1 MKKNKIKSDGKIF
14 DDSGTI
20 EYFNTIILKR
30 YSDKKCQKN
39 SIAMII
45 KIVIKAIRVKK
56 FFSTE
61 F

>member
-1 MKKNKIKSDGKIF
+1 MIKYLM
-14 DDSGTI
+14 TVEQYLV

-30 YSDKKCQKN
+30 YSDKKWQKN

-45 KIVIKAIRVKK
+45 KIVIKVIRVKK